1 MKFSKYFSI
10 MLLAFTFNLGAVSIE
25 NPKISVKE
33 EQVDENIWIV
43 YKKNFKKDNISLRF
57 PQTPL
62 KTTDTDGLNDLL
74 VLSSSSKESDY
85 MVNYIVVAR
94 HMEKLD
100 VDKFLKDTKNY
111 LPRNFISYE
120 IESIKK
126 LEKQEKI
133 DDAICMDF
141 EIVTKDRKFIDL
153 RLVVTKNHNVYQ
165 IVGVSPEKNDLT
177 HMFTKSFFIKFS

>member
-1 MKFSKYFSI
+1 MRFSKYFSI
-10 MLLAFTFNLGAVSIE
+10 ILLSFTLNLGAVSID

-33 EQVDENIWIV
+33 EQIDENIWIV

-57 PQTPL
+57 PKTPL

-74 VLSSSSKESDY
+74 VLSSTNKESEE
-85 MVNYIVVAR
+85 MANYIVVAR

-100 VDKFLKDTKNY
+100 VDKFLKDTGNY
-111 LPRNFISYE
+111 LPKNFMSYQ

-133 DDAICMDF
+133 DDTICIDF
-141 EIVTKDRKFIDL
+141 EIVTKDGKFIDL
-153 RLVVTKNHNVYQ
+153 RLVVTKNNNVYQ
-165 IVGVSPEKNDLT
+165 IVGISDKRHDLT
-177 HMFTKSFFIKFS
+177 HTFIKSFFIKYS

>member
-10 MLLAFTFNLGAVSIE
+10 LLLAFTFNLGAVSID

-33 EQVDENIWIV
+33 EQIDENIWIV

-57 PQTPL
+57 PKTPL

-74 VLSSSSKESDY
+74 VLSLSNKELDQIS
-85 MVNYIVVAR
+85 NYIVVAR
-94 HMEKLD
+94 HMEELD

-111 LPRNFISYE
+111 LPKNFMSYE

-133 DDAICMDF
+133 DDTICIDF
-141 EIVTKDRKFIDL
+141 EIVTKDGQFIDL
-153 RLVVTKNHNVYQ
+153 RLVVSKNNNVYQ

-177 HMFTKSFFIKFS
+177 HMFTKSFFIKYS